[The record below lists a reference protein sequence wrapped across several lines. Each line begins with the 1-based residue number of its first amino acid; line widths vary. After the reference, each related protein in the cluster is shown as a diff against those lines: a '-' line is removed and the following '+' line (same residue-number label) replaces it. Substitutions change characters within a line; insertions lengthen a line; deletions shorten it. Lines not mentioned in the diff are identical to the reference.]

1 MTKFTNF
8 FTRKKKSP
16 FTYSNNTKLN
26 ANNNIKAFENPRFL
40 NSSSLNLGY
49 KELWNTSRS
58 FNSEGHLHTYVVGE
72 KVLVRLPQGEFHKD
86 FHYDWFKAI
95 VKLVHISDTNIDKQ
109 YPLYFVDVDDDKY
122 KPRYPGDDI
131 DIGVVPGDMRKI
143 NQTGGK
149 KNRRRTHRRRH

>member
-26 ANNNIKAFENPRFL
+26 KNNNIKAFENPHFL
-40 NSSSLNLGY
+40 NSFLNVRY
-49 KELWNTSRS
+49 KELWNSSRS
-58 FNSEGHLHTYVVGE
+58 FNSEGNMHTYVVGE
-72 KVLVRLPQGEFHKD
+72 KVLVRLPQGEIHKD

-95 VKLVHISDTNIDKQ
+95 VKSVHFSDTNIDKK
-109 YPLYFVDVDDDKY
+109 YPIYFVDIDDDKY
-122 KPRYPGDDI
+122 KPRNSEDGI

-149 KNRRRTHRRRH
+149 KKRRRTHRRRH